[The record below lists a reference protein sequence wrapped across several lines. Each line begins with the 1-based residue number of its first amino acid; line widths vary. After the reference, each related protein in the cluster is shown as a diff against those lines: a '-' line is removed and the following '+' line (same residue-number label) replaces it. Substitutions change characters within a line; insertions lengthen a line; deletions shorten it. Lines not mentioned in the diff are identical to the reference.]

1 MLSSEEAGQILD
13 TAEQIYSASVVSET
27 VRRMAAD
34 ITDTLS
40 GQYPLVL
47 SVMGGAV
54 VFTGQLLPLL
64 EFPLSFDYLHV
75 SRYNDE
81 TKGGKVDWKV
91 VPHTSV
97 KDRVVLVLDD
107 ILDEGI
113 TLASIRERIME
124 SGAKAFYN
132 AVFANKDIGR
142 SKPIKADFVG
152 VTLPDRYV
160 FGFGMDIYGLWRN
173 LPAIYAVKD

>member
-1 MLSSEEAGQILD
+1 MLSSKEAEQILD
-13 TAEQIYSASVVSET
+13 TAELIYSAAVVSET
-27 VRRMAAD
+27 VQRMAMD

-40 GQYPLVL
+40 GKCPLVL

-64 EFPLSFDYLHV
+64 RFPLNFDYLHV
-75 SRYNDE
+75 SRYNNKTRGDE
-81 TKGGKVDWKV
+81 VDWKV
-91 VPHTSV
+91 VPHTDIQ
-97 KDRVVLVLDD
+97 DRVVLVLDD

-113 TLASIRERIME
+113 TLASIRERIMS
-124 SGAKAFYN
+124 SGAKAFYC
-132 AVFANKDIGR
+132 AVFANKDIGK
-142 SKPIKADFVG
+142 SKPISADFVG

-160 FGFGMDIYGLWRN
+160 FGFGMDIYGSWRN